1 MQGSPS
7 LQEINLKDAINAYE
21 ESMKDKM
28 SVNFIS
34 FSGSFFDTDLLTISL
49 GDLFRI
55 QKKLVSKE
63 MRKQLYQS
71 MLIKI

>member
-1 MQGSPS
+1 M
-7 LQEINLKDAINAYE
+7 QEISLRDAVNAYE

-34 FSGSFFDTDLLTISL
+34 FNGSFFDTDLLTISL

-55 QKKLVSKE
+55 
-63 MRKQLYQS
+63 
-71 MLIKI
+71 